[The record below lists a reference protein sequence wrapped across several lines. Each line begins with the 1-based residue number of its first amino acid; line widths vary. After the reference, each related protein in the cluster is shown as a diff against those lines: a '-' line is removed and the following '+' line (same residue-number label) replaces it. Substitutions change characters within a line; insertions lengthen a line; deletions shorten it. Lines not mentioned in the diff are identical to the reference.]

1 MQSTNQRN
9 QFLDYTKGILMFL
22 VVYGHTI
29 QYVAYNGKEF
39 FQDQI
44 FKAIY
49 MFHMPLFM
57 AISGFLSFY
66 SIQKTTFFEIT
77 KKRFFNLIIP
87 IVSWSIIYTTA
98 FYLAKKEYSVNNFFQ
113 HLLNNIISNL
123 WFLWALF
130 GAIVTIALIKR
141 FKHDG
146 LYGIVLSFCVVIMIP
161 DKGNIPL
168 FKYTFPFFCIGYFLA
183 QQKEYLELEAV
194 KRSKLLL
201 AAAIFFTILCYLLW
215 STETYIYVSGMTNFR
230 SSILRYFSGF
240 VASIVIM
247 RLIWELYNFSSTFFR
262 WFICEIGKGSL
273 YIYILQTYFFT
284 FASKFQYPFHH
295 NFLFLLFIYPMSAL
309 LLSFCLLQ
317 VGKISERNVLVSKF
331 LFGRIS
337 SGNHSINQ
345 PNSNSYNTV
354 K

>member
-1 MQSTNQRN
+1 MQLTNQRN
-9 QFLDYTKGILMFL
+9 QFLDYTKGILIFL
-22 VVYGHTI
+22 VVYGHII
-29 QYVAYNGKEF
+29 QYVAYNGEGF
-39 FQDQI
+39 FQDRI

-49 MFHMPLFM
+49 IFHNMPLFM
-57 AISGFLSFY
+57 AISGFLSFH
-66 SIQKTTFFEIT
+66 SIQKSTFLDIT
-77 KKRFFNLIIP
+77 RKRFFNLIIP

-98 FYLAKKEYSVNNFFQ
+98 FDLNKKEYSGRNFFQ
-113 HLLNNIISNL
+113 HLLNNIISDF

-130 GAIVTIALIKR
+130 GAIVIIALIKR

-146 LYGIVLSFCVVIMIP
+146 LYGMVLSFCVVLMIP

-168 FKYTFPFFCIGYFLA
+168 FKYTFPFFCIGYLLA

-201 AAAIFFTILCYLLW
+201 TVALFFTIWCYLLW

-230 SSILRYFSGF
+230 SNILRYFAGF

-247 RLIWELYNFSSTFFR
+247 RLSWKLYNFSSTSFR

-284 FASKFQYPFHH
+284 FASKFQYPLHH
-295 NFLFLLFIYPMSAL
+295 NFLFLLSIYPMSAL

-317 VGKISERNVLVSKF
+317 VGNIFERNALVSKF
-331 LFGRIS
+331 LFGRVS
-337 SGNHSINQ
+337 SGNYSIKQ
-345 PNSNSYNTV
+345 PNSNS
-354 K
+354 